1 MKVEVSL
8 PEQFVGDVI
17 GDLSARRARVEGMT
31 PHPGSSAIVNAY
43 VPLATMFGYATDLR
57 SMTQG
62 RGTFTM
68 EFDHYDQLPGNIAEA
83 IVGKNQ

>member
-1 MKVEVSL
+1 MDPRTGGV
-8 PEQFVGDVI
+8 
-17 GDLSARRARVEGMT
+17 T
-31 PHPGSSAIVNAY
+31 AIRSF
-43 VPLATMFGYATDLR
+43 VPLATMFGYATNLR
-57 SMTQG
+57 SQTQG